1 MMIERIRS
9 KVTLVLQVSEEGTKA
24 AAATAVAFKLRSRP
38 IALPIV
44 PEFHADRP
52 YLYAIVKS
60 RTLTFIGQFV

>member
-1 MMIERIRS
+1 M
-9 KVTLVLQVSEEGTKA
+9 QVSEEGTKA
-24 AAATAVAFKLRSRP
+24 AAATAVGFKLRSRP
-38 IALPIV
+38 IALPLV